1 MRGLADRSA
10 SYLDYKNMAST
21 VRPGQILYIDDG
33 TLAFEAL
40 EVLDEKNVRT
50 RSQITGTLPSR
61 KGVNLP
67 DTALDLPS
75 LSEKDKR
82 DLRFGIEN
90 RVDMIFAS
98 FVHSADDVHEIRAE
112 LGEGGKHIPVI
123 AKIEDRRGLHAC
135 SEIIA
140 AADGVMVARGDLG
153 IELPHAEVSHPRP
166 RHGTAQHTSTF

>member
-1 MRGLADRSA
+1 MRGSANRST
-10 SYLDYKNMAST
+10 SYLDYKSMANT
-21 VRPGQILYIDDG
+21 MKPGQAIHIDDG
-33 TLAFEAL
+33 SLAFEAL
-40 EVLDEKNVRT
+40 EILDEKTVRT
-50 RSQITGTLPSR
+50 RSLITGTLPSQ

-75 LSEKDKR
+75 LSEKDKS

-98 FVHSADDVHEIRAE
+98 FIHSADDVHEIRAE

-166 RHGTAQHTSTF
+166 RHGIVQRTLTF